1 MTTIQTTDDIISVN
15 QKQTTK
21 GQFMLTGAD
30 TGRPV
35 VPFDARRA
43 LDEHTTSDSTGE
55 TEPLDP
61 SMEAGLSDMLADETF
76 VEEE

>member
-1 MTTIQTTDDIISVN
+1 
-15 QKQTTK
+15 
-21 GQFMLTGAD
+21 MLTGAD

-43 LDEHTTSDSTGE
+43 LDEHAASYSTGE

-61 SMEAGLSDMLADETF
+61 SVEAGLSDMLADENF